1 MNTKEITKKYQIDA
15 ILTVNYIKQNYG
27 LSPFRHD
34 DIMPYYLKKEIAPI
48 VLYNLRMANLLLQ
61 KERGLYV
68 ASAEIMGL
76 SDSAIAE
83 KVRLSVSKINK
94 LKNAIKRD
102 KNQKLLNRKMANEAK
117 AEPRAQLTEKT
128 AIDFL
133 KSKGYRVLKP
143 VSQYE
148 EV

>member
-1 MNTKEITKKYQIDA
+1 MKTTPITKKYQIDA

-27 LSPFRHD
+27 LSQFRHD
-34 DIMPYYLKKEIAPI
+34 DIMPFYLQKEIAPI

-61 KERGLYV
+61 KERGVYI
-68 ASAEIMGL
+68 ASPEMMGL
-76 SDSAIAE
+76 SDNAIAE
-83 KVRLSVSKINK
+83 KVRLSVSKNNK
-94 LKNAIKRD
+94 LKNAVKRD
-102 KNQKLLNRKMANEAK
+102 KNQKLLNSKMAQTSLEI
-117 AEPRAQLTEKT
+117 QLTEKN
-128 AIDFL
+128 AIEFL